1 LAFSNCDNCSWSRSG
16 GIQLQRS
23 VKTFVSGFDHE
34 VCDFGT
40 LSEKPVDYPKFI
52 RPSAEVVARGLW
64 FWIVIV
70 GSGNGEAIVAD

>member
-1 LAFSNCDNCSWSRSG
+1 M
-16 GIQLQRS
+16 
-23 VKTFVSGFDHE
+23 SGFDHE